1 VVHFFDSPGGDS
13 RWPQVVKRPNLILK
27 SLSSLRHSLA
37 LVDNPEQIIPPFS
50 PRVSHRFNVHSM
62 PDTLPRPEA
71 AGPSFPVKRLAF
83 HHDKNIGVSP
93 STTAWASS
101 ITAPANGV
109 TETQSN
115 DQDLLYFGRRA
126 STFGDHS
133 PLLSERESIFATHY
147 TPAENDS
154 STPRL
159 PPLAGAVID
168 ASTRDTLESNM
179 EFSLPPLVPTPSKL
193 SVRSSLTA
201 SRMGSGAIAGGLKQS
216 GHTGSEKSAD
226 SAIPASNATIRGIRR
241 VSSDGH
247 PWAKSFHVHSG
258 HSSLIHGLD
267 QPQARLDEPA
277 IADDTA
283 QTEANA
289 TQQKEE
295 QEHRHGQVAQRQ
307 SAMSQAIQQNRPE
320 RSVSRGRAHVD
331 KSIEATL
338 TNAEPGQNIR
348 SRKSSHLMGVF
359 RENTSSLESKQREAN
374 ILHTDEGDIS
384 QTISR
389 PSIPSGRT
397 YSRPTPA
404 TATDANP
411 ASPESKPQPSALTEQ
426 DKSFASKP
434 DQSHD
439 GQPLLSE
446 FSTTPK
452 VLLSP
457 AAQPKSPSKHEH
469 DPYFRKQD
477 AIKQSKSSH
486 VPPIPPSLLE
496 QIREHHNLV
505 PMRGQ
510 GAHLPKD
517 RTGFTS
523 HEDTDL
529 ADRRQLRTRD
539 IGGQTDE
546 SEEHISSA
554 IYFPHPVPMEDLDQ
568 LSSSEEGQL
577 LPGAQAEIGAPVPA
591 GVPTH
596 NDLKRPSIDLA
607 PAEHIDIS
615 VQSKHEKRV
624 FHGDYQP
631 PDDVQVEELDRDIL
645 PTIRERPAESFAIAS
660 DSEVES
666 GDDIGAASQTD
677 DDVTPTATPIPTSPL
692 RRRKRPPI
700 STGPTGAV
708 QLEPYSHQ
716 VGGHSTIF
724 RFSRRAVCKQLN
736 NRENEFYER
745 IERRHPDMLR
755 FLPRFV
761 LSLSLLPLTS
771 LST

>member
-1 VVHFFDSPGGDS
+1 
-13 RWPQVVKRPNLILK
+13 
-27 SLSSLRHSLA
+27 
-37 LVDNPEQIIPPFS
+37 
-50 PRVSHRFNVHSM
+50 M
-62 PDTLPRPEA
+62 PDTLPRSEA

-93 STTAWASS
+93 STSTWTGS

-109 TETQSN
+109 TVTQSN
-115 DQDLLYFGRRA
+115 GQDLTYFARRA
-126 STFGDHS
+126 STFGGHS

-147 TPAENDS
+147 TPAENES
-154 STPRL
+154 STTRF
-159 PPLAGAVID
+159 PPLAGAITD
-168 ASTRDTLESNM
+168 PSTRETLESNM

-193 SVRSSLTA
+193 SIRSSLTA
-201 SRMGSGAIAGGLKQS
+201 ARTGSGGIAGGLKQY
-216 GHTGSEKSAD
+216 GHIGSEKSAD
-226 SAIPASNATIRGIRR
+226 NPIPASNGTIRGIRR
-241 VSSDGH
+241 VASDGH
-247 PWAKSFHVHSG
+247 PWARNFHVNGG
-258 HSSLIHGLD
+258 HSTLIHRLD
-267 QPQARLDEPA
+267 QPQATLDEPA
-277 IADDTA
+277 IADNIA
-283 QTEANA
+283 QAEANA
-289 TQQKEE
+289 IQQKEE
-295 QEHRHGQVAQRQ
+295 QEYGHRQATQRQ
-307 SAMSQAIQQNRPE
+307 SAMSQAIRSNRSE
-320 RSVSRGRAHVD
+320 RSVSRGRTHVD

-359 RENTSSLESKQREAN
+359 RENTSSLESRQRETN
-374 ILHTDEGDIS
+374 IPHADAGDIA

-389 PSIPSGRT
+389 PSIPSSRT
-397 YSRPTPA
+397 YSRPYPA
-404 TATDANP
+404 TATEVNLVR
-411 ASPESKPQPSALTEQ
+411 SESTPQPSAPPEQ
-426 DKSFASKP
+426 DQLFASQS
-434 DQSHD
+434 DQNHD
-439 GQPLLSE
+439 GETPLSE

-452 VLLSP
+452 GLQSP
-457 AAQPKSPSKHEH
+457 TPQPKSPSKHEH

-477 AIKQSKSSH
+477 AIKQSKGSH

-517 RTGFTS
+517 RTGFMS
-523 HEDTDL
+523 YEDTDL
-529 ADRRQLRTRD
+529 ADRRQLRTGD

-546 SEEHISSA
+546 NEEHISSA
-554 IYFPHPVPMEDLDQ
+554 VYFPHPVPVEDLDQ
-568 LSSSEEGQL
+568 FTSPEGGRQL
-577 LPGAQAEIGAPVPA
+577 LTGAQAEIGAPVPV
-591 GVPTH
+591 GVSTH

-607 PAEHIDIS
+607 PPEHIDIS

-631 PDDVQVEELDRDIL
+631 PDEVQVEELDRDIL
-645 PTIRERPAESFAIAS
+645 PTIKEWPTESFAIAS

-677 DDVTPTATPIPTSPL
+677 DDVTPTATPFPASQL
-692 RRRKRPPI
+692 RRRKRPSI

-708 QLEPYSHQ
+708 LLEPYSHQ

-761 LSLSLLPLTS
+761 LLLSLLSLTS
-771 LST
+771 LNT